1 MNWETLDNGNH
12 DSSDMQGPG
21 YLVSGDGRLYFD
33 NVFDYD
39 SWKYFEG
46 ELKGNERI
54 LKAIRSLMKNEISF
68 DLFLNT
74 YRYLVAD
81 KTCKEAFGYGY
92 TDEGLRLV
100 WTKRRRDRKLM
111 EDKRIDKNKV

>member
-1 MNWETLDNGNH
+1 
-12 DSSDMQGPG
+12 MQGPG
-21 YLVSGDGRLYFD
+21 YLVSEDGRLYFD

-39 SWKYFEG
+39 SWEYFEG

-54 LKAIRSLMKNEISF
+54 LKAISSLMKDEISF

-100 WTKRRRDRKLM
+100 GLSEEEIEKIKGRR
-111 EDKRIDKNKV
+111 EG